1 MSSIDQIKTAL
12 NNLMQNY
19 SFLLDLEE
27 RKKAEF
33 TLAHFAATININHR
47 LFQADFLSKE
57 PDRIKALKTK
67 RLITELSTEIQQNL
81 QPLID
86 VCNNAS
92 EKLAVVK
99 ESQDPEAVKLAVSEL
114 NSLDIDIRLTS
125 LNIFTIC
132 QSLLE
137 KEISQTIIDKID
149 NVTKILSNLFSTY
162 KSLLPPPEKQISPL
176 RALRK
181 ANNAKK
187 KKEEDGAINE
197 EKETLNLNRRSLIIK
212 KESAESP
219 TDGLTI
225 DKDGTMEI
233 KTEEVEKDS
242 IVLKIKTLT
251 ISYEKN
257 FQQAYLLP
265 KDNLIRL
272 AMADVYKKCQDIL
285 DETLKERII
294 KDLSKHWD
302 AIFLAKDKKEDALV
316 KLISYASHSIQPHQP
331 ELASAIVGLAIFVI
345 LAISIAAA
353 AIVLNMLFF
362 PTALSLTAIF
372 VASGIGMLGA
382 IGSAAALWSGVSI
395 FNFFQKGEIR
405 NNLSQSVI
413 DLAADCSLENNWP
426 NNAINLT
433 S

>member
-47 LFQADFLSKE
+47 LFQADFLSGE

-81 QPLID
+81 HPLID
-86 VCNNAS
+86 VCSKAS
-92 EKLAVVK
+92 DKLAIVK
-99 ESQDPEAVKLAVSEL
+99 ESQDPEAVKLAISEL

-137 KEISQTIIDKID
+137 KEISQTIIDEID
-149 NVTKILSNLFSTY
+149 NVTKLLSNLFSTY
-162 KSLLPPPEKQISPL
+162 KSLLPPPEKRISPL

-219 TDGLTI
+219 TD
-225 DKDGTMEI
+225 KDGTMEI

-251 ISYEKN
+251 ISYENN

-302 AIFLAKDKKEDALV
+302 AIFLAKDKKEKEDALV
-316 KLISYASHSIQPHQP
+316 KLVSYASHSIQPHQP

-345 LAISIAAA
+345 LAIAIAAA

-372 VASGIGMLGA
+372 ITSGIGMLGV

-413 DLAADCSLENNWP
+413 DLAVHCSLEDNWP
-426 NNAINLT
+426 NDAINLT

>member
-1 MSSIDQIKTAL
+1 
-12 NNLMQNY
+12 
-19 SFLLDLEE
+19 
-27 RKKAEF
+27 
-33 TLAHFAATININHR
+33 
-47 LFQADFLSKE
+47 
-57 PDRIKALKTK
+57 
-67 RLITELSTEIQQNL
+67 EIQQNL
-81 QPLID
+81 HPLID
-86 VCNNAS
+86 VCSKAS
-92 EKLAVVK
+92 DKLAIVK
-99 ESQDPEAVKLAVSEL
+99 ESQDPEAVKLAISEL

-137 KEISQTIIDKID
+137 KEISQTIIDEID
-149 NVTKILSNLFSTY
+149 NVTKLLSNLFSTY
-162 KSLLPPPEKQISPL
+162 KSLLPPPEKRISPL

-219 TDGLTI
+219 TD
-225 DKDGTMEI
+225 KDGTMEI

-251 ISYEKN
+251 ISYENN

-302 AIFLAKDKKEDALV
+302 AIFLAKDKKEKEDALV
-316 KLISYASHSIQPHQP
+316 KLVSYASHSIQPHQP

-345 LAISIAAA
+345 LAIAIAAA

-372 VASGIGMLGA
+372 ITSGIGMLGV

-413 DLAADCSLENNWP
+413 DLAVHCSLEDNWP
-426 NNAINLT
+426 NDAINLT